1 MTIFWYGTQLD
12 FMIAYGWLMLSVA
25 ILPGL
30 IAKLIQMLRKNKK

>member
-1 MTIFWYGTQLD
+1 MLMWYGSELD

-30 IAKLIQMLRKNKK
+30 IQALIRELRKNKK